1 VVLMMSESPG
11 SVMAS
16 TLTRNSLPQ
25 AVPRSTLSAGQ
36 QQRQQETHKHWYM
49 TQGGN
54 SNSLPG
60 WKHVYL
66 EFNISLTLRG
76 RKLQQLY
83 CSKHT
88 AASILQQAYCS
99 KHTAASILQQ
109 AYCSKHT
116 AARILQQGYCSKD
129 TAELSCVQMCAETTS
144 FGRTRGHASGMY
156 HAAVCRLAP
165 GSFLAVT
172 D

>member
-109 AYCSKHT
+109 
-116 AARILQQGYCSKD
+116 GYCSKD
-129 TAELSCVQMCAETTS
+129 TAARILQSCLVSKCVRKQLHLVAQGDTPQGCTMLLFAGWRQARS
-144 FGRTRGHASGMY
+144 
-156 HAAVCRLAP
+156 LQ
-165 GSFLAVT
+165 
-172 D
+172 